1 MGFVF
6 VSVSGMSYDS
16 ICRWRI
22 HMKISEAK
30 QEKKDNGL
38 TKISNGF
45 LTILDNMSNL
55 IIGTVWQCLH
65 LYLSQVLDLM

>member
-1 MGFVF
+1 
-6 VSVSGMSYDS
+6 
-16 ICRWRI
+16 
-22 HMKISEAK
+22 MKISEAK

-55 IIGTVWQCLH
+55 IIGTV
-65 LYLSQVLDLM
+65 